1 MKIGRKYLL
10 ELIQGQINELAAAP
24 PPGPAGLKAFR
35 PPGGEEPE
43 AAPKRL
49 GAQSI
54 SRAQHAKAELEKS
67 KGIQKGDVAA
77 QVTNQERAILQDV
90 EKLLTAVAEKDDLIK
105 YKGALQQVVNIL
117 RKRAG
122 V

>member
-1 MKIGRKYLL
+1 MKIDRQYLK
-10 ELIQGQINELAAAP
+10 ELIQEQISELADP
-24 PPGPAGLKAFR
+24 STQ
-35 PPGGEEPE
+35 GEDPE
-43 AAPKRL
+43 VTPKRL

-54 SRAQHAKAELEKS
+54 TKAQHAKAELEKS

-77 QVTNQERAILQDV
+77 QITNKERAILQDV
-90 EKLLTAVAEKDDLIK
+90 EALLTAVAEKDDLIK

>member
-1 MKIGRKYLL
+1 MKIDRKYLKD
-10 ELIQGQINELAAAP
+10 LIQEQINELTTP
-24 PPGPAGLKAFR
+24 PAQ
-35 PPGGEEPE
+35 GEEPE
-43 AAPKRL
+43 AAPKSL

-54 SRAQHAKAELEKS
+54 SKAQHAKAELEKS
-67 KGIQKGDVAA
+67 KGIQKGAVAA
-77 QVTNQERAILQDV
+77 QITNKERAILQDV

>member
-1 MKIGRKYLL
+1 MKKMKIDRKYLK
-10 ELIQGQINELAAAP
+10 ELIQEQINELAGAP
-24 PPGPAGLKAFR
+24 TQ
-35 PPGGEEPE
+35 GEEPE

-54 SRAQHAKAELEKS
+54 SKAQHAKAELEKS

-77 QVTNQERAILQDV
+77 QVTNKERAILQDV
-90 EKLLTAVAEKDDLIK
+90 EKLLTAIAEKDDLIK
-105 YKGALQQVVNIL
+105 YKGALQQVVNVL